1 MKTAKNRF
9 TIKYVYPTQAASVLI
24 VVIGSLVDG
33 IMINTFLG
41 DTAQAA
47 YGISVL
53 LTIINA
59 AFCGLISN
67 GVQVLVGRSSG
78 RNDPDAIDRIYTTA
92 TVLGLILSFCLV
104 MPVLTMPRKVAVLL
118 GAVND
123 EMIQMTADYIQVVV
137 LSFPLIMVTSMFPT
151 LFTLSGRK
159 RAPMISAILLC
170 ISDIAF
176 NYLNIK
182 VVHWGMRGMAL
193 ATVLAYIIS
202 YAYFILD
209 KKMAPERMFKL
220 KIGAFEKPLIKEL
233 VLYGNMYFIY
243 KFCTALLSF
252 AFIRTLSSKGEIYL
266 TANAIL
272 STVALV
278 TEAFTSASN
287 NTTNML
293 CSYWI
298 GKNDKDGLR
307 RFLYRMLKTSII
319 IHVVLSAICILGA
332 NQIVSVFHV
341 ESELSFGLATMA
353 ISLYALTMPFNAV
366 NGIYRA
372 YDLCTDRR
380 KSAYV
385 LTILNFLIMPIA
397 ALLIIAELFK
407 PQYIW
412 AAYVIGQ
419 GLVTIIASGK
429 VLTDWQSLKATD

>member
-53 LTIINA
+53 LTIVNA
-59 AFCGLISN
+59 ASCGLISN

-123 EMIQMTADYIQVVV
+123 EMIQMTADYIQIVV
-137 LSFPLIMVTSMFPT
+137 LSFPLIMVTSMYPT
-151 LFTLSGRK
+151 LFTLSGRNK
-159 RAPMISAILLC
+159 APTIAAIVLC
-170 ISDIAF
+170 VTDIALNF
-176 NYLNIK
+176 LNIK
-182 VVHWGMRGMAL
+182 VLQWGMRGMAL
-193 ATVLAYIIS
+193 ATVLAYVLS
-202 YAYFILD
+202 FASFMAD
-209 KKMAPERMFKL
+209 KLIARERIFKF
-220 KIGAFEKPLIKEL
+220 KIRAFEQSLIKKL
-233 VLYGNMYFIY
+233 LQYGNMYFVY

-252 AFIRTLSSKGEIYL
+252 AFIRTLSSKGEAYL
-266 TANAIL
+266 TANTIL

-298 GKNDKDGLR
+298 GKNDKDGL
-307 RFLYRMLKTSII
+307 
-319 IHVVLSAICILGA
+319 
-332 NQIVSVFHV
+332 
-341 ESELSFGLATMA
+341 
-353 ISLYALTMPFNAV
+353 
-366 NGIYRA
+366 
-372 YDLCTDRR
+372 
-380 KSAYV
+380 
-385 LTILNFLIMPIA
+385 
-397 ALLIIAELFK
+397 
-407 PQYIW
+407 
-412 AAYVIGQ
+412 
-419 GLVTIIASGK
+419 
-429 VLTDWQSLKATD
+429 